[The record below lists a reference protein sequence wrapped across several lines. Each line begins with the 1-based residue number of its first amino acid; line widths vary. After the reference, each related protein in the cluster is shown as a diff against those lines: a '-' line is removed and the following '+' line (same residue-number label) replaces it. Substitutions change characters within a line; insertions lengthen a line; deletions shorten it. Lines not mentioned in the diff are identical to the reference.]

1 MNNLDDALDVV
12 GLSIVDEL
20 KKLAKRDGFRTTGN
34 LINSFSYKREGNTV
48 NIYGAKYTRAVSDGI
63 KDRKGGDKSSFLEKK
78 SNIKQWLKDKNI
90 PIYGYKG
97 RFIPRT
103 EYNINNVAYLISKNI
118 KNKGISKRFG
128 YSGSGFFEEME
139 KNTISKV
146 SKLIADAYK
155 LDIIVKL
162 EEI

>member
-1 MNNLDDALDVV
+1 MENLDDALDIV

-20 KKLAKRDGFRTTGN
+20 KKLAKRDGFVATKD

-48 NIYGAKYTRAVSDGI
+48 NVYGAKYTRAVSDGI
-63 KDRKGGDKSSFLEKK
+63 KNRGGGDKASFNQKK
-78 SNIKQWLKDKNI
+78 SNIKEWLKNKKI
-90 PIYGYKG
+90 PIYGSKG

-103 EYNINNVAYLISKNI
+103 EYNINNVAYLISKKI
-118 KNKGISKRFG
+118 KDKGISERFG

-146 SKLIADAYK
+146 SKLVADAYK